1 MNEQYGGKTQVV
13 SITAGLTMAVVLI
26 GATGF
31 IEYLPV
37 PVLTAIV
44 ISALMNVVET
54 HLAVRLFKV
63 SRNEFYIF
71 IAAGIGVLFLG
82 TIYGVV
88 IGILLSFVAVILKAT
103 NPPRSFRGMIP
114 GKEVYYDL
122 ERNRFAYPIKHVI
135 IYRFSENL
143 FFANNKVLVSD
154 IENSIKEDTKVV
166 ILDAS
171 AINSLDITAA
181 DALEMLAA
189 SLKKRGIKFY
199 ITEHSR
205 EVNDQMRKLGIGHLI
220 KEGAVRR
227 TILAALHDAGIE
239 QPCPLDIPE
248 EDLEKLKRR
257 EYFSLPAEEENT
269 LEEFAWAFGDDAV
282 KEIEKR
288 VLSIVKQIHEITDLE
303 KLSEEGIKEKL
314 EFWNSLGALDEDEL
328 LRRMELHLDDLPSDV
343 KENKKF
349 VIELI
354 ERRRRKLRDRLLKE
368 HPEIVEHIEERRE
381 RLERRL
387 EKQNPDAVKRLKHW
401 KDEEI

>member
-1 MNEQYGGKTQVV
+1 
-13 SITAGLTMAVVLI
+13 
-26 GATGF
+26 
-31 IEYLPV
+31 
-37 PVLTAIV
+37 
-44 ISALMNVVET
+44 
-54 HLAVRLFKV
+54 
-63 SRNEFYIF
+63 
-71 IAAGIGVLFLG
+71 
-82 TIYGVV
+82 
-88 IGILLSFVAVILKAT
+88 
-103 NPPRSFRGMIP
+103 MIP

-239 QPCPLDIPE
+239 QPCPLDI
-248 EDLEKLKRR
+248 
-257 EYFSLPAEEENT
+257 S
-269 LEEFAWAFGDDAV
+269 
-282 KEIEKR
+282 
-288 VLSIVKQIHEITDLE
+288 
-303 KLSEEGIKEKL
+303 
-314 EFWNSLGALDEDEL
+314 
-328 LRRMELHLDDLPSDV
+328 
-343 KENKKF
+343 
-349 VIELI
+349 
-354 ERRRRKLRDRLLKE
+354 RRRSRKT
-368 HPEIVEHIEERRE
+368 
-381 RLERRL
+381 
-387 EKQNPDAVKRLKHW
+387 
-401 KDEEI
+401 